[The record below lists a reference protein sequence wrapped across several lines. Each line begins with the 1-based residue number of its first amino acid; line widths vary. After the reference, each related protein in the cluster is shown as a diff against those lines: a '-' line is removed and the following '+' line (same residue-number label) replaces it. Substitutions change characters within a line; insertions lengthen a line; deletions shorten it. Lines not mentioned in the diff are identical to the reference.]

1 MDDLRHLID
10 RHLDGDLSAAE
21 TAVLDGRL
29 AEDPAAAPLFVR
41 SVLLH
46 DRLADLFRAGHDRTS
61 VTPYPAVEAAGAA
74 LAAAGPGRRWVTA
87 AALVGL
93 LMMAGLFARQAVAP
107 AWAASGTL
115 ERAVA
120 AATAPVDRE
129 YVIRVLDHGPEGPPD
144 PVPSGRG
151 GRQPGIDGGRLFVRG
166 GDAFVLVRRF
176 ADGSLFV
183 NGSDGT
189 IGWSVPPRGNVHL
202 SHDPRRFRRSVP
214 GERDEIPFLD
224 LRSGLDGLRRGYR
237 LSVGGAAGDGADAG
251 LQVLEARRG
260 GHRGRG
266 PELVRL
272 WIDTAGV
279 PRRIELHGIP
289 TEKPGLP
296 AEKNGQPTEPEGPRA
311 VNGGATVVALEL
323 VAETDL
329 GPDFFD
335 HRSHHALDRSTDWE

>member
-1 MDDLRHLID
+1 MDDLRHIID

-21 TAVLDGRL
+21 TVVLDGRL
-29 AEDPAAAPLFVR
+29 AEDPAAAAMFVR
-41 SVLLH
+41 AVLLH
-46 DRLADLFRAGHDRTS
+46 DRLADLFRTGLEHSTVVPDARAG
-61 VTPYPAVEAAGAA
+61 V
-74 LAAAGPGRRWVTA
+74 AGPDRRWVTA

-120 AATAPVDRE
+120 AAIAPVDRE

-260 GHRGRG
+260 GNRGRG

-272 WIDTAGV
+272 WIDAAGV

-296 AEKNGQPTEPEGPRA
+296 AEKNGHPAEPQGPRA
-311 VNGGATVVALEL
+311 VNGGAAVVALEL

-329 GPDFFD
+329 GADFFD